1 MGYTHGK
8 RWTDDDIKRE
18 VRMAMDFMQ
27 INRMPSRSELLSVSG
42 DNSLVSKIGKRPGG
56 WYGLAHELGLQVKSS
71 DTQTGKTNESVVEK
85 LLIEKG
91 FSVTK
96 MSQNFPYDLL
106 VDECV
111 KIDVKSSK
119 LYRGTQGNFYSFNL
133 EKRYA
138 TCDVY
143 VLLTL
148 DDDGFANKF
157 YIVPSVFVISNTQI
171 SIGEISS
178 KYNKYIDRWD
188 YITNLSEYFTKLKK
202 EATHETKD

>member
-42 DNSLVSKIGKRPGG
+42 DNSLVSKIGRRPGG
-56 WYGLAHELGLQVKSS
+56 WYQLAKDMGLEMKDSE
-71 DTQTGKTNESVVEK
+71 TQTGKKNESAVCRF
-85 LLIEKG
+85 LIEKG
-91 FSVTK
+91 FSVK
-96 MSQNFPYDLL
+96 QMSQNFPYDLL
-106 VDECV
+106 VDDCI
-111 KIDVKSSK
+111 KIDVKASK
-119 LYRGTQGNFYSFNL
+119 LYRGSQGNFYSFNL

-138 TCDVY
+138 TCDIY
-143 VLLTL
+143 ILLTL
-148 DDDGFANKF
+148 RDDGSVNKV

-178 KYNKYIDRWD
+178 KYDKYMDRWD
-188 YITNLSEYFTKLKK
+188 YISGMSAYMTGIKD
-202 EATHETKD
+202 EALH

>member
-1 MGYTHGK
+1 MSYAYGR
-8 RWTDDDIKRE
+8 RWTDDDVKRE
-18 VRMAMDFMQ
+18 IKNVMECLC
-27 INRMPSRSELLSVSG
+27 INRMPSRRECESVCG
-42 DNSLVSKIGKRPGG
+42 NTALTNKISKRPGG

-202 EATHETKD
+202 GGNT